1 MASIRGRRWPGG
13 GFLLLIFA
21 RAAAGQ
27 AGLEP
32 FPPEKVLDAL
42 ELERAELAPVR
53 AAAAGGDFERA
64 MTLLAA
70 YYAKRTT
77 VAYDTR
83 PGAADAAQIARADN
97 VLAHV
102 FDMGFGYPP
111 QRYGE
116 DIDWMANPVG
126 DIEWV
131 AGVQRFYWQ
140 TPLLAAWEATKET
153 KYARGWVRLTSDWIR
168 KHPVDPR
175 HFAWLDIQ
183 VGLRAAAWAAA
194 FDHLRGSG
202 AIDGKFLA
210 VLLAGVVDHGR
221 KMSLYPRRSPHN
233 KAVIEAVGLLRLGIM
248 FPELR
253 EAKQWVARAW
263 ELLEDN
269 VPRQVTPEGV
279 QREWSPSYHKLV
291 ASLLVQALAVARDN
305 GHEAPPSLFGL
316 TERMFDFWLAMTA
329 PDGNA
334 PMFGDTMRSPGARPD
349 PEPMRIAARLFARPE
364 LAAVAG
370 QQPGPRPAWLSRAF
384 ADSGMYLLRSGW
396 DEEATFVALH
406 ASPPAISGHDQPD
419 NGTFELYAGGRWL
432 IADSG
437 AYAYPDTPF
446 AAERDWFRRTAA
458 HATLTLDGANSANAP
473 RHLLF
478 WSGGDG
484 DVVVFENESYPR
496 LVHRRTVFFPERRWV
511 VLIDEA
517 LGDAPGVLEV
527 HFPFAPGEVKAGPG
541 KAAVRTD
548 FAGGGNL
555 LVVGAPET
563 EAELKLAEGQISFEL
578 NRKEPRQVAT
588 YRLRRQAPAVLM
600 TVLVPYSGG
609 SPPKVTARFAS
620 PFPAGDSRLSVEA
633 AVAGK
638 RWRLV
643 RDLGTG
649 SASIEPLP

>member
-1 MASIRGRRWPGG
+1 MASPRGRRWPGG
-13 GFLLLIFA
+13 GFLLLVFA
-21 RAAAGQ
+21 GAAAGQ

-32 FPPEKVLDAL
+32 FPPGRILEALD
-42 ELERAELAPVR
+42 LERPDLASVR
-53 AAAAGGDFERA
+53 TAAASRDFDRA
-64 MTLLAA
+64 MSLLAA
-70 YYAKRTT
+70 YYARRTG
-77 VAYDTR
+77 VHYDARPTR
-83 PGAADAAQIARADN
+83 ADAAQIARADD

-102 FDMGFGYPP
+102 FDLGFGYPP

-116 DIDWMANPVG
+116 EIDWMANPVG

-131 AGVQRFYWQ
+131 AAVQRFYWQ
-140 TPLLAAWEATKET
+140 APLLEAWETT
-153 KYARGWVRLTSDWIR
+153 QDQKYARGWVRLTSDWIR
-168 KHPVDPR
+168 KHPVDPQ

-194 FDHLRGSG
+194 FDHLRASG
-202 AIDGKFLA
+202 AIDGKFLP
-210 VLLAGVVDHGR
+210 VLLASVVDHGR
-221 KMSLYPRRSPHN
+221 KMFLYPRRSAHN

-253 EAKQWVARAW
+253 ESKQWVARAW
-263 ELLEDN
+263 ELLQDN

-279 QREWSPSYHKLV
+279 QREWSPSYHRLV

-305 GHEAPPSLFGL
+305 GYVPPPSLFQL

-334 PMFGDTMRSPGARPD
+334 PMFGDTMRKPGARPD
-349 PEPMRIAARLFARPE
+349 PEPMRIAARLFAKPE
-364 LAAVAG
+364 LAAVAE
-370 QQPGPRPAWLSRAF
+370 QRLGPRPAWLSRAF
-384 ADSGMYLLRSGW
+384 PDSGMYSLRSGW
-396 DEEATFVALH
+396 DEQATFVALH

-473 RHLLF
+473 RHWLF
-478 WSGGDG
+478 WTGSHGDA
-484 DVVVFENESYPR
+484 VVFENQSYPR
-496 LVHRRTVFFPERRWV
+496 LTHRRTVFFPERRWL
-511 VLIDEA
+511 VLLDEA

-527 HFPFAPGEVKAGPG
+527 HFPFAPGEVTADPAN
-541 KAAVRTD
+541 AAARTD
-548 FAGGGNL
+548 FPNGGNL
-555 LVVGAPET
+555 LVVASPET
-563 EAELKLAEGQISFEL
+563 EADLTLAEGQISYEL
-578 NRKEPRQVAT
+578 NRKEPRTVAT
-588 YRLRRQAPAVLM
+588 YRLRRRAPAVLL

-609 SPPKVTARFAS
+609 AAPAVTARFAG
-620 PFPAGDSRLSVEA
+620 PFAPGDSLLSVEA

-638 RWRLV
+638 HWRLM
-643 RDLGTG
+643 RDLETA
-649 SASIEPLP
+649 SASIEPVP